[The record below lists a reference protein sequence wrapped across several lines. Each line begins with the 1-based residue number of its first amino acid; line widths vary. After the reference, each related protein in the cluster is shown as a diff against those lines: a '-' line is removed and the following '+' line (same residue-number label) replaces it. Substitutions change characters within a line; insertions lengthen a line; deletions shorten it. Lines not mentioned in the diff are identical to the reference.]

1 MFFIF
6 VEDWEV
12 MVFSRVSVGPAIRLA
27 AFSLME
33 ISETHGG
40 FISYYAHTHSL
51 RSVDVPFGGYDLS
64 FTI

>member
-1 MFFIF
+1 
-6 VEDWEV
+6 